1 MASFMD
7 RWKQL
12 KSDVGSGVK
21 GIKTGVTLRNYGS
34 EADRLAAY
42 QGAGIGNA
50 ADYISRTDA
59 TKTKLKEDRQKS
71 KEDKKILLWVGSEG
85 RPGGSGRAGSKLVAA
100 VDDVSLSPGDIQK
113 AQSLL
118 KKAGY
123 KNQSKIQKLAD
134 KKGDAGVARSGRK
147 DGESK
152 VWVGRVNMG
161 GDAADASLI
170 NTYLK
175 SLAAKKDTGTDTTTT
190 DTTTTTTGTG
200 DTTLVGDLGTGSD
213 EVNTAYDDVVDT
225 AASTFGTGT
234 DVDQTVQKESSFTD
248 ADGNPVSMGA
258 AEDRAIEA
266 METGRKSTILTSA
279 LGLIDDEDDEETLTK
294 KKTLIGV

>member
-59 TKTKLKEDRQKS
+59 TKKVTPLN
-71 KEDKKILLWVGSEG
+71 VGSEG